1 MKEKFTPYL
10 SKQFENPAIAEQY
23 KILPHDI
30 ANHFD
35 RIDPLEEDSHQ
46 PVKGL
51 VHKYEN
57 RALIKVSYRC
67 AAHCRFCTRIRQ
79 IGTADGDLNS
89 PEDIPNIISYLRQ
102 HTEITD
108 VILSGG
114 DPFYTP
120 KQSIELLHELETI
133 DTIRVVRIG
142 TRLPI
147 HNPQS
152 FKAPLL
158 NAMLTKIKEM
168 ALKKPFIILLHFAH
182 PDELTPEVLEVVRLL
197 KTTGATLLS
206 QTVFL
211 KGINDDY
218 TLLKRL
224 FEHLYWNGVM
234 PYYIYRCDYVKGL
247 EHYVCDMADE
257 IRIMTNLRK
266 DLSGIA
272 YPTYIVDV
280 EGKGKIPVPLNFW
293 GMSVPNGCTDFNNE
307 YINFT
312 DKLTS

>member
-10 SKQFENPAIAEQY
+10 EKQFSNLAIAEQY

-30 ANHFD
+30 ANHFE
-35 RIDPLEEDSHQ
+35 RLDPLAEDSHQ

-79 IGTADGDLNS
+79 IGTEEGDLDQ
-89 PEDIPNIISYLRQ
+89 PDDISNIISYIRL
-102 HTEITD
+102 HKEITD

-120 KQSIELLHELETI
+120 TQSLLLLNGLEYI
-133 DTIRVVRIG
+133 DSLKVIRIG

-158 NAMLTKIKEM
+158 KKMLQKVKEI
-168 ALKKPFIILLHFAH
+168 AEKRPFIILLHFAH
-182 PDELTPEVLEVVRLL
+182 PDEITKEVLEVIKLL
-197 KTTGATLLS
+197 KATGATLLS

-211 KGINDDY
+211 RGINNDY
-218 TLLKRL
+218 KLLKRL
-224 FEHLYWNGVM
+224 FEALYWNGVI
-234 PYYIYRCDYVKGL
+234 PYYMYRCDYVKGL
-247 EHYVCDMADE
+247 EHYVCE
-257 IRIMTNLRK
+257 IEEEIQIMTTLRCE
-266 DLSGIA
+266 LSGIS
-272 YPTYIVDV
+272 YPTYIIDV
-280 EGKGKIPVPLNFW
+280 EGKGKIPVPLNYW
-293 GMSVPNGCTDFNNE
+293 GINNPKGCLDFNGQ
-307 YINFT
+307 YINF
-312 DKLTS
+312 